1 MEKQKNAQMF
11 VIAVLAIAVLTMSV
25 GFAAFTQALNI
36 NGNVKVASSLWNIQ
50 FDTTS
55 YVESSGSVTVS
66 TDNRTLSGT
75 SMTYNVTL
83 TKPGDFY
90 EFTVNVK
97 NTGTFD
103 ANLTAVTMSALTTE
117 QAKYLTYEIDYNGT
131 KYTSTTTGLSI
142 ALAKT
147 SGVAP
152 VKVKVAYIQPD
163 NPNDLPS
170 SEVTVPLTASLTY
183 NQAA

>member
-1 MEKQKNAQMF
+1 MEKQKNTQMF
-11 VIAVLAIAVLTMSV
+11 VIAILAVAVLTMSV
-25 GFAAFTQALNI
+25 GFAAFTQTLDI
-36 NGNVKVASSLWNIQ
+36 NGNVTVASSKWSIA

-55 YVESSGSVTVS
+55 YVESDGSVAVS
-66 TDNRTLSGT
+66 NKTLDGT

-103 ANLTAVTMSALTTE
+103 AKLTGISMSSLTPE
-117 QAKYLTYEIDYNGT
+117 QAKYLTYEITYNGT
-131 KYTSTTTGLSI
+131 KYTATATKLSV

-147 SGVAP
+147 EGVAT
-152 VKVKVAYIQPD
+152 VKVRVQYIQPEASA
-163 NPNDLPS
+163 DLPS
-170 SEVTVPLTASLTY
+170 TQVTVPLTASLTY
-183 NQAA
+183 EQA

>member
-1 MEKQKNAQMF
+1 MEKQKNTQMF
-11 VIAVLAIAVLTMSV
+11 VIAILAVAVLTMSV
-25 GFAAFTQALNI
+25 GFAVFTQTLDI
-36 NGNVKVASSLWNIQ
+36 NGNVTVASSKWSIA
-50 FDTTS
+50 FDTSS
-55 YVESSGSVTVS
+55 YVESDGSVAVS
-66 TDNRTLSGT
+66 NKTLDGT

-103 ANLTAVTMSALTTE
+103 ANLTGISMSALTTE
-117 QAKYLTYEIDYNGT
+117 QAKYLTYEITYNGT
-131 KYTSTTTGLSI
+131 KYTANATGLSV

-147 SGVAP
+147 EGVAT
-152 VKVKVAYIQPD
+152 VKVRVQYIQPE
-163 NPNDLPS
+163 NSADLPS
-170 SEVTVPLTASLTY
+170 TQVTVPLTASLTY

>member
-1 MEKQKNAQMF
+1 MEKQKNTQMF
-11 VIAVLAIAVLTMSV
+11 VIAILAVAVLTMSV
-25 GFAAFTQALNI
+25 GFAAFTQTLNI
-36 NGNVKVASSLWNIQ
+36 NGSVTVASSVWNIA
-50 FDTTS
+50 FDTAS
-55 YVESSGSVTVS
+55 YKESDGSVAASNKTI
-66 TDNRTLSGT
+66 DGT

-83 TKPGDFY
+83 TKPKDFY

-103 ANLTAVTMSALTTE
+103 ANLTGITMSSLSTQ
-117 QAKYLTYEIDYNGT
+117 QAKYLKYVITYNDTE
-131 KYTSTTTGLSI
+131 YTTNATGLSV

-152 VKVKVAYIQPD
+152 VKVRVEYIQPD
-163 NPNDLPS
+163 NPTDLPS
-170 SEVTVPLTASLTY
+170 SEVNVSLTASLTY

>member
-1 MEKQKNAQMF
+1 MEKQKNTQMF
-11 VIAVLAIAVLTMSV
+11 VIAILAVAVLTMSV
-25 GFAAFTQALNI
+25 GFAAFTQTLNI
-36 NGNVKVASSLWNIQ
+36 DGNVTVASSVWNIA
-50 FDTTS
+50 FDTAS
-55 YVESSGSVTVS
+55 YKESNGSVSASNKTI
-66 TDNRTLSGT
+66 DGT

-103 ANLTAVTMSALTTE
+103 ANLTGISMNSLTTE
-117 QAKYLTYEIDYNGT
+117 QAKYLTYEITYNGT
-131 KYTSTTTGLSI
+131 EYTTTTSSLSV

-147 SGVAP
+147 TGVAP
-152 VKVKVAYIQPD
+152 VKVRVEYIQPD
-163 NPNDLPS
+163 DPADLPS
-170 SEVTVPLTASLTY
+170 SEVNVSLTASLTY